1 MAHVNGIAA
10 AGHVDATR
18 VAQTLVH
25 RAAEAGTMVVVGE
38 RIDRARAEKIP
49 EATAATR
56 LDRRPRRERDPRDRR
71 REGDGPRDDQDSEP
85 GALVDLQA

>member
-25 RAAEAGTMVVVGE
+25 RAAEAGTMVVLGE
-38 RIDRARAEKIP
+38 RIERARAERIQ
-49 EATAATR
+49 EATAAAR
-56 LDRRPRRERDPRDRR
+56 IDRRPRRERDPRDRR
-71 REGDGPRDDQDSEP
+71 RGGDRPRDDPEP